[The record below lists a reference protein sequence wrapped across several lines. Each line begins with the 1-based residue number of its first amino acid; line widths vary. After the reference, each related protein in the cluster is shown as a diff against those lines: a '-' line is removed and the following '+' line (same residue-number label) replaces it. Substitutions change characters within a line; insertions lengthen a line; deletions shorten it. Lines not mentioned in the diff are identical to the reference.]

1 MKYVVIVI
9 AFLSC
14 MGGNAQT
21 DGEMVKQ
28 AVVTFFDAFHA
39 QDSVQLKAM
48 MSNDMVLQTI
58 GKNKEG
64 ETIVVQE
71 DYHRFLQS
79 IASIP
84 PTTKFEERL
93 NSFDIK
99 VDGPMANAW
108 VGYEFYVNG
117 NFSHCGVN
125 SFQLFK
131 EKERWKIIY
140 LIDTRRKEH
149 CK

>member
-1 MKYVVIVI
+1 MKYVII
-9 AFLSC
+9 TLAFLSFI
-14 MGGNAQT
+14 GGNAQT
-21 DGEMVKQ
+21 EEEMVKQ

-39 QDSVQLKAM
+39 QDSTQLKTM

-58 GKNKEG
+58 GRNKAE
-64 ETIVVQE
+64 EAIVVQE
-71 DYHRFLQS
+71 DYHKFLKS

-84 PTTKFEERL
+84 ETTKFEERL
-93 NSFDIK
+93 ISFDIK

-108 VGYEFYVNG
+108 VGYEFYVNE

-131 EKERWKIIY
+131 EKGTWKIIY
-140 LIDTRRKEH
+140 LIDTRRKED